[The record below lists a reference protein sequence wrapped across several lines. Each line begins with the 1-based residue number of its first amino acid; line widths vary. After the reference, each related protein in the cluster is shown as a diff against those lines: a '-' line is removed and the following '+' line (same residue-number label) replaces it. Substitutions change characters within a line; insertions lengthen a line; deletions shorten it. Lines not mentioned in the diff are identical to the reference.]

1 MCVLAYCE
9 TSSVSFFSGNWK
21 PPKQPKQNQFAP
33 KNSAFTLSW
42 RRTILTRFQLS
53 IKEHPVSQSAGVS
66 SAGTVES
73 FFSEQSELFNQRTT
87 RTQHLCCKS
96 LILHFSFVLAAAAD
110 VVSVLRWRRF
120 FFHLSHQRWRM
131 LQRKKTWEEHDYFV
145 FLLWNIL
152 GQKWNYSDFMSS
164 VKVLR
169 LQYCGKAE
177 RGKRGLVKSSWAVC
191 IHLIRDCLTVRCCLS

>member
-1 MCVLAYCE
+1 MSLIPVFVLAYCE

-21 PPKQPKQNQFAP
+21 QPKQNQFGP
-33 KNSAFTLSW
+33 KNSAFTLSS
-42 RRTILTRFQLS
+42 RRTILTRFQLR

-66 SAGTVES
+66 SSGTVES

-96 LILHFSFVLAAAAD
+96 LILHFSFVLAAAVD
-110 VVSVLRWRRF
+110 VVSVLLWRF

-152 GQKWNYSDFMSS
+152 GQKFNYSDFML
-164 VKVLR
+164 VKVLS

-177 RGKRGLVKSSWAVC
+177 RGKLGEE
-191 IHLIRDCLTVRCCLS
+191 